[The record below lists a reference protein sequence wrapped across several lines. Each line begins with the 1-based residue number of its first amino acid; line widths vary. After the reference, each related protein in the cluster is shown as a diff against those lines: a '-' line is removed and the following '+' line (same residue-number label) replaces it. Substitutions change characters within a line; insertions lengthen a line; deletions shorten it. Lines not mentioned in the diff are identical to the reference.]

1 MRMSVVT
8 LRRLVS
14 CYDRCEPGLRRQ
26 GLRSCH
32 LPLAKPQEHSAM
44 SAPDFTVDVFQNE
57 YLPDGAREVNAI
69 VTVTSAGSAADGMTG
84 PASAAEIIIV
94 DCSPS
99 MEVPGKKL
107 IQAGR
112 ATAAAIDIIRDGT
125 AFAVVAG
132 AGRCTRNA
140 AAWRSPMR
148 TRERPPNA
156 RCGAAA
162 RAPTPRSGYGW
173 DWHGSFSRRAR
184 TRYGTR
190 SCSPTA
196 RMSANPPRT

>member
-1 MRMSVVT
+1 
-8 LRRLVS
+8 
-14 CYDRCEPGLRRQ
+14 
-26 GLRSCH
+26 
-32 LPLAKPQEHSAM
+32 M

-107 IQAGR
+107 IQARR
-112 ATAAAIDIIRDGT
+112 ATAAAIDVIRDGT

-132 AGRCTRNA
+132 AGRAWPLYPKRGGLAIADAHTREA
-140 AAWRSPMR
+140 AKRSVRRLR
-148 TRERPPNA
+148 TRANTA
-156 RCGAAA
+156 
-162 RAPTPRSGYGW
+162 RSGNGC
-173 DWHGSFSRRAR
+173 DWHVSFSRRAR